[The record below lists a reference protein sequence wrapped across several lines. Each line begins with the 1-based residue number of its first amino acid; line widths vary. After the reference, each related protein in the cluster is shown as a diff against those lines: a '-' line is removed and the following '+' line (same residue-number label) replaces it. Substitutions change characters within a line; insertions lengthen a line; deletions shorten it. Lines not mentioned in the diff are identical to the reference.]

1 MSDEIKR
8 PPPESLAPHCF
19 KPGQSGNPAGRT
31 PVPEEIREL
40 KRLNRAAFEL
50 LVDELMWMSRE
61 AISHMVNKEKNPEYG
76 KVPVVKVALAKMI
89 LDGKGLPYILDQQIG
104 KATVKIEASGPNNTP
119 LIGSARTPEERAQR
133 IRETQL
139 ALEKI
144 KKAEELAK
152 QFGSDPVAPTSG
164 TTGE

>member
-1 MSDEIKR
+1 
-8 PPPESLAPHCF
+8 
-19 KPGQSGNPAGRT
+19 
-31 PVPEEIREL
+31 
-40 KRLNRAAFEL
+40 
-50 LVDELMWMSRE
+50 MSRE